1 MDITMDDSRIT
12 NVTQIREFLKGSIK
26 FNLSLKESSI
36 EEKYDFIDKT
46 VDRLKYGK
54 LLKRDKKAVLNSF
67 KKLDIIAYQYSDNE
81 FAEILREKERELFDE
96 IAKIDKNGDL
106 AGITGIGRLKQQ
118 LPQRLKI

>member
-54 LLKRDKKAVLNSF
+54 LLKRDKKAVLNYL
-67 KKLDIIAYQYSDNE
+67 KK
-81 FAEILREKERELFDE
+81 
-96 IAKIDKNGDL
+96 
-106 AGITGIGRLKQQ
+106 ITGYKKRQLLRLISQAVIGELKRK
-118 LPQRLKI
+118 PYEKIHPHRIYTSVDIKLLEKNR

>member
-1 MDITMDDSRIT
+1 MKVIMDDLRLNTID
-12 NVTQIREFLKGSIK
+12 QIKEFLKGSIK

-67 KKLDIIAYQYSDNE
+67 KKLDIIAYQYSDN
-81 FAEILREKERELFDE
+81 
-96 IAKIDKNGDL
+96 
-106 AGITGIGRLKQQ
+106 
-118 LPQRLKI
+118 